1 MEEIYFTGE
10 KLGYQSNSRSAV
22 IIVTVIEETRL
33 GRVLVQWPGGTQ
45 GAVTKK
51 KLTRID
57 NQLSNSNK
65 VGE

>member
-1 MEEIYFTGE
+1 MEEKYFTGE
-10 KLGYQSNSRSAV
+10 KLGYQSNPRSAV
-22 IIVTVIEETRL
+22 VIVTVIEETRS

-57 NQLSNSNK
+57 NQFSKTDK
-65 VGE
+65 VEG